1 MKNNIFYIFLSIV
14 LTIYVSGNAYI
25 FIRGWQA
32 LPQGALIKGI
42 YSFLILLPA
51 SAFILGEFSE
61 KTGLM
66 EDNRFLIIV
75 GSVWLAFLLYA
86 VLLTFAI
93 DIVRI
98 FNYFIGFLPDKEWM
112 IKNNIPLKLMGA
124 VTVITSIIVFTGLVT
139 ASSPIVK
146 TIHIEMDKK
155 AGSLKELNI
164 VMASDIHLGNII
176 GTNKLSILAEKI
188 NSLDPD
194 IVLFP
199 GDIFDETLG
208 PVVKN
213 NHGGIMESIKAGYG
227 IYAVTG
233 NHEYIGGVND
243 AVNYLLKHGVKL
255 LRDEAVVIDNSFIL
269 AGREDLSMGR
279 FTGETREDLPQIL
292 NGVNNNL
299 PLILMDHQ
307 PYSIGESVKNGVDLH
322 LSGHTH
328 NGQLWPFNYITRKL
342 YEISHGYKKIN
353 STHVYVSNGYG
364 TWGPPVRTTGRPE
377 IVNIKVK
384 FKE

>member
-1 MKNNIFYIFLSIV
+1 MKSNNFYIFLSIV
-14 LTIYVSGNAYI
+14 LTIYISGNAYL

-42 YSFLILLPA
+42 YSFLILFPA

-61 KTGLM
+61 KSGLM

-93 DIVRI
+93 DIIRI
-98 FNYFIGFLPDKEWM
+98 FNYFIGFLPDREWM
-112 IKNNIPLKLMGA
+112 LKNNIPLKLMGLVAA
-124 VTVITSIIVFTGLVT
+124 VTAVIVVTGSVI
-139 ASSPIVK
+139 ASSPVVK
-146 TIHIEMDKK
+146 NIEIEINKK
-155 AGSLKELNI
+155 AGNLNSLNI

-213 NHGGIMESIKAGYG
+213 NHGGIMESIKARYG

-233 NHEYIGGVND
+233 NHEYIGGVNE
-243 AVNYLLKHGVKL
+243 AVNYLLKHGVNL
-255 LRDEAVVIDNSFIL
+255 LRDEAVVIDNSFVL

-279 FTGETREDLPQIL
+279 FTGKTRENLPQIL
-292 NGVNNNL
+292 NGINNKL

-307 PYSIGESVKNGVDLH
+307 PYSIGESAGSGVDLH

-342 YEISHGYKKIN
+342 YEISHGYKKIEN
-353 STHVYVSNGYG
+353 THVYVSNGYG

-377 IVNIKVK
+377 IVNIKIR
-384 FKE
+384 FRE

>member
-1 MKNNIFYIFLSIV
+1 MKSNNFYIFLSIV
-14 LTIYVSGNAYI
+14 LTIYISGNAYL

-32 LPQGALIKGI
+32 LPQGAMIKWI
-42 YSFLILLPA
+42 YSFLILFPA

-61 KTGLM
+61 KSGLM

-98 FNYFIGFLPDKEWM
+98 FNYFLGFLPDKEWM
-112 IKNNIPLKLMGA
+112 IKNNVPLKLMAA
-124 VTVITSIIVFTGLVT
+124 VTVITSIIVFTGSVI
-139 ASSPIVK
+139 ASSPVVR
-146 TIHIEMDKK
+146 TIDIEIDKK
-155 AGSLKELNI
+155 AGDLKSLNI

-176 GTNKLSILAEKI
+176 GTSKLSILAEKI
-188 NSLDPD
+188 NSLNPD

-213 NHGGIMESIKAGYG
+213 NHGSIMESIKAVYG
-227 IYAVTG
+227 VYAVTG

-255 LRDEAVVIDNSFIL
+255 LRDEAVVIDRGFIL

-279 FTGETREDLPQIL
+279 FTGETREELQHIL
-292 NGVNNNL
+292 KGVNSNL

-307 PYSIGESVKNGVDLH
+307 PYSIQESVKNRVDLH

-328 NGQLWPFNYITRKL
+328 NGQLWPFNYITARL
-342 YEISHGYKKIN
+342 YEISHGYKKIS

-384 FKE
+384 FRE